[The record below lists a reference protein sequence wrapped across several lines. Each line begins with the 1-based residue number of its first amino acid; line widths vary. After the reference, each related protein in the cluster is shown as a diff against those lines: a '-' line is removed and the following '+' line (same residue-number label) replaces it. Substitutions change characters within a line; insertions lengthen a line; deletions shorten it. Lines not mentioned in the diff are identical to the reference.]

1 MENIK
6 ILCTILEESVD
17 YSKLINDLTG
27 NYVAEQITVDES
39 GEELET
45 PIDHPH
51 KDLVAPDFSGNVT
64 FAHFVDEYNAYE
76 GVSHVKVDSMA
87 TTKAWNQGFS
97 TAKTAN
103 ATHLVILNG
112 VSNINPHQI
121 RLALEE
127 HSDKDVINLS
137 DGGAFIVKCSSDFN
151 ANEKYNLWFADNEIF
166 EWAANN
172 NSYATGRYDQPE
184 IVQTEIVSLKS
195 ELDAAVEADIA
206 NSKK

>member
-6 ILCTILEESVD
+6 ILCTILEESAD
-17 YSKLINDLTG
+17 YLKLINDLTG
-27 NYVAEQITVDES
+27 NYVAEPITVDEK

-51 KDLVAPDFSGNVT
+51 KDLVAPDFSGNIT

-76 GVSHVKVDSMA
+76 GVSHVKVDTLNTSKSWNEGFA
-87 TTKAWNQGFS
+87 AAKA
-97 TAKTAN
+97 AE

-121 RLALEE
+121 KLALDE

-151 ANEKYNLWFADNEIF
+151 ANEEYSLWFSDIEIF
-166 EWAANN
+166 EKAIKD

-184 IVQTEIVSLKS
+184 FVQAGIVSLKN
-195 ELDAAVEADIA
+195 EFDAAIEADIQK
-206 NSKK
+206 NNK